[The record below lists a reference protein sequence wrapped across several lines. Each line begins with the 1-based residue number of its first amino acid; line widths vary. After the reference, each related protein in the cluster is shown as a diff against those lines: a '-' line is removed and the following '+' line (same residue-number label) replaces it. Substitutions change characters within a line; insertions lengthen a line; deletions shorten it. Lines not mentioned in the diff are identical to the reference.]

1 MKKIAIIGGGLFGIT
16 SYLIL
21 RSLGYN
27 CILFEKNKEIMM
39 GASTN
44 NLNRVH
50 YGYHYPRD
58 NQTAKQSYAGHKSF
72 VSFYKDSIIK
82 NFSSYYLIAKNK
94 SLINFSNYL
103 KFCKKNK
110 LPYKFV
116 NNKNFITKTN
126 GIEGIIKVNEPIYSW
141 SLIKKI
147 IAKKLDS
154 IEDNMIFTEE
164 EVIKVSKIKKHFLI
178 KTSKNTYTCEYIIDA
193 SYMSLKCFINKSS
206 FLKKTVY
213 QIVIIPEIVIR
224 NLKKKIG
231 IAIMDG
237 PFLSFLPKGNEK
249 TYLLYHVNH
258 SIVKYSKKL
267 HRVFLKINKK
277 KYLKNYRKI
286 QASILKTFSFFLP
299 NLNIKFTKKFYISK
313 RVIYDNKTD
322 RRTSSIIETKKNFFL
337 IYSAKVDHSV
347 DIALKLKN
355 ILEKRIL

>member
-72 VSFYKDSIIK
+72 ASFYKDSIIK

-116 NNKNFITKTN
+116 DNKNFITKTN
-126 GIEGIIKVNEPIYSW
+126 GIEGIIKVNEPVYSW

-147 IAKKLDS
+147 IAKKLAS

-178 KTSKNTYTCEYIIDA
+178 KTTKNTYTCEYIIDA
-193 SYMSLKCFINKSS
+193 SYMSLKCFI
-206 FLKKTVY
+206 KKNCLSNSNNS
-213 QIVIIPEIVIR
+213 R
-224 NLKKKIG
+224 NCHPKFKKKNRNSNYGWTFFFFFAQRKRKNLFI
-231 IAIMDG
+231 ISCK
-237 PFLSFLPKGNEK
+237 PF
-249 TYLLYHVNH
+249 
-258 SIVKYSKKL
+258 YSK
-267 HRVFLKINKK
+267 I
-277 KYLKNYRKI
+277 
-286 QASILKTFSFFLP
+286 
-299 NLNIKFTKKFYISK
+299 
-313 RVIYDNKTD
+313 
-322 RRTSSIIETKKNFFL
+322 
-337 IYSAKVDHSV
+337 
-347 DIALKLKN
+347 
-355 ILEKRIL
+355 